1 MSGHRDGFFTS
12 IQIIERRFTPRMI
25 ASSETLSAWSGMLV
39 DGGTWDIHFDSVCK
53 KVHRDEST
61 ALKLTL
67 RRPQVWGVPRLS
79 HHICRCAVAVD
90 AIGRGLRHRKAA
102 CETHGQEKRGEELNE
117 HTRAVMSEHPAP
129 HGSHCWFVALC
140 PHLALYFLLD
150 NSGLLQF
157 LQCAPC
163 LHS

>member
-1 MSGHRDGFFTS
+1 MNTRHASTSCMPLWSGTGASSWSLAHRL
-12 IQIIERRFTPRMI
+12 IERRFTPRMI

-90 AIGRGLRHRKAA
+90 AIGRGLRHRKAG
-102 CETHGQEKRGEELNE
+102 CEAHGEDDADDKVSHFMRS
-117 HTRAVMSEHPAP
+117 MSESAPAGKEESSKNDNP
-129 HGSHCWFVALC
+129 EQ
-140 PHLALYFLLD
+140 HLPQTAF
-150 NSGLLQF
+150 N
-157 LQCAPC
+157 
-163 LHS
+163 